1 MFGKTKGEGDGD
13 RVLTPAQQ
21 FQRPAIT
28 HSAVPGTADTISS
41 ISADVTI
48 IGKVTGDGTVRL
60 FGRIQG
66 ELRASTVEIADGAQF
81 EGDLAA
87 EDLTIGGR
95 VKGTIHADRVKLN
108 SSAVVE
114 GDIFHRSLAIE
125 ENARFEGSSKREDPV
140 VELPARGHAVKPLA
154 AAAHEA
160 NGKLSGGSDG
170 HAAD

>member
-1 MFGKTKGEGDGD
+1 MFGKTKGDDGD

-21 FQRPAIT
+21 FQRPMIT
-28 HSAVPGTADTISS
+28 HATPAGDPDTVSS
-41 ISADVTI
+41 IGADVTI
-48 IGKVTGDGTVRL
+48 VGKVTGDGTVKL
-60 FGRIQG
+60 FGRIEGQ
-66 ELRASTVEIADGAQF
+66 LRASTVVIADGAHF

-140 VELPARGHAVKPLA
+140 VELPARGHAAKPLA
-154 AAAHEA
+154 AVAHEA
-160 NGKLSGGSDG
+160 NGKLSSASDS
-170 HAAD
+170 HSAD

>member
-1 MFGKTKGEGDGD
+1 MFGKTKGESDGD
-13 RVLTPAQQ
+13 RVPTPAQQ
-21 FQRPAIT
+21 FQRPMIT
-28 HSAVPGTADTISS
+28 HSAAPGAADTVSS

-48 IGKVTGDGTVRL
+48 VGKVTGDGTVRL

-66 ELRASTVEIADGAQF
+66 ELRAATVEIADGAQF
-81 EGDLAA
+81 EGELAA

-140 VELPARGHAVKPLA
+140 VELPARGHAARTPGSV
-154 AAAHEA
+154 AHEA
-160 NGKLSGGSDG
+160 NGKLSGGSDN
-170 HAAD
+170 HAAE